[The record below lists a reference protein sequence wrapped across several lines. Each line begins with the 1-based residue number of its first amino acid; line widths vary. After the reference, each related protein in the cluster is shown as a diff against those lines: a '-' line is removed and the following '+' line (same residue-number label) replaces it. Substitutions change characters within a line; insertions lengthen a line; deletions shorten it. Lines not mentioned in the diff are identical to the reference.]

1 MLRVKPFN
9 EEVLYAEDR
18 IVEID
23 RQDIAELVQRADRN
37 PRQRIRICS
46 HPGIDDNL
54 HEMLIIHA
62 QGTYVRPH
70 KHLGK
75 SESFHVVEGSV
86 DVVLF
91 DDHGGITRVI
101 PMSDYRSGAKFYY
114 RLSDPYY
121 HTLLIRSDHLVFHEI
136 TNGPFDPADTV
147 FAPWAPD
154 PKDDTAAKDFMDKLA
169 ALVDKFASLSKKT
182 LSN

>member
-9 EEVLYAEDR
+9 EEVLYAESR
-18 IVEID
+18 IVELD
-23 RQDIAELVQRADRN
+23 GQDIAELIRRADRN

-46 HPGIDDNL
+46 HPGVEDKL
-54 HEMLIIHA
+54 HEMLIVHA
-62 QGTYVRPH
+62 RGTYVRPH

-75 SESFHVVEGSV
+75 SESFHVVEGLV

-91 DDHGGITRVI
+91 DDHGGITKI
-101 PMSDYRSGAKFYY
+101 ISMGDYRSGAKFYY
-114 RLSDPYY
+114 RLSDPHY
-121 HTLLIRSDHLVFHEI
+121 HTLLIRSEHLVFHET

-154 PKDDTAAKDFMDKLA
+154 PKDDAATKDFMDKLA
-169 ALVDKFASLSKKT
+169 TSVEKFASLPEKT
-182 LSN
+182 LSI